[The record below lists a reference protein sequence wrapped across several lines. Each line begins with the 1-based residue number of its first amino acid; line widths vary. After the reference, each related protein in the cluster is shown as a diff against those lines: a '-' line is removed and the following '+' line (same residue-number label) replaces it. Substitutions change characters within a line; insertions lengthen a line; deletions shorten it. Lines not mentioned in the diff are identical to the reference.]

1 MDLWAEFKVIDMGK
15 RLGRFITDY
24 RQEYFVPDAM
34 NGQIVYSYRP
44 KPGAEQA
51 IYRKISDITI
61 SMKSTYHLKM
71 PELISSEYKVYLSP
85 DEQDAYDEMKKQFI
99 LDLPDGEISAAN
111 AAALSGKLS
120 QMANGAICDDAGN
133 TVPIHEQKLD
143 ALEDIIESA
152 NGKPLL
158 VAYALVE
165 RYHAA
170 QDRLDDLQKLRITRS
185 FQADVLECFMFEIK
199 AIDTMLPLE
208 FTDRFWNNQIDRVM
222 VYHDGQMV
230 FRFKNGAE
238 VTEVL

>member
-15 RLGRFITDY
+15 RLGRFITYY

-120 QMANGAICDDAGN
+120 QMANGAIYDDAGN

-143 ALEDIIESA
+143 VLEDIIESA

-165 RYHAA
+165 RYHVA

-208 FTDRFWNNQIDRVM
+208 FTDRFWNNLIDRVT
-222 VYHDGQMV
+222 VYHDGRMV

-238 VTEVL
+238 VTETL

>member
-120 QMANGAICDDAGN
+120 QMANGAIYDDAGN

-165 RYHAA
+165 HYHAA
-170 QDRLDDLQKLRITRS
+170 QDRLDELQKLRITRS

-208 FTDRFWNNQIDRVM
+208 FTDRFWNNLIDRVT
-222 VYHDGQMV
+222 VYHDGRMV
-230 FRFKNGAE
+230 FRFKDG
-238 VTEVL
+238 TEVMETL

>member
-120 QMANGAICDDAGN
+120 QMANGAIYDDAGN

-143 ALEDIIESA
+143 VLEDIIESA

-165 RYHAA
+165 RYHVA

-208 FTDRFWNNQIDRVM
+208 FTDRFWNNLIDRVT
-222 VYHDGQMV
+222 VYHDGRMV
-230 FRFKNGAE
+230 FRFKDG
-238 VTEVL
+238 TEVMETL